1 MGTTQARRR
10 FLALAARST
19 ALAMTGV
26 GRAAATAAA
35 SSPAPISEAFA
46 SDALAEALLA
56 LFGRA
61 DLPVSDDLAIEVA
74 EPVEDGAIVP
84 ITIAVPS
91 ALSVDALY
99 VLASRNPVPLIA
111 RFSFPF
117 GMGPTFR
124 TRIKL
129 AETSEILVVAAQGE
143 ARAMARRQ
151 VEVAIGGC
159 SVMT

>member
-1 MGTTQARRR
+1 MRVAAARRR

-19 ALAMTGV
+19 ALAITGV
-26 GRAAATAAA
+26 GRGAAAAI
-35 SSPAPISEAFA
+35 SSPPALSEAFA
-46 SDALAEALLA
+46 SDALPEALVA

-84 ITIAVPS
+84 VTITVPS
-91 ALSVDALY
+91 ALRVDALY

-117 GMGPTFR
+117 GMGPVFR

-129 AETSEILVVAAQGE
+129 AETSEILVVTEQGDT
-143 ARAMARRQ
+143 RAMARRE